1 MTCVQY
7 SYPTSDTSNMIQN
20 LKNFKSEKIFQL
32 NYIFLHNL
40 CIIASMKTSEYEQIS
55 VVALHSVRIWMFCH
69 ILEANVIHMYKISN
83 YVTEQEMFLSQCWV
97 PYNKS
102 VDSYF
107 IIKSMHK
114 FSKFYTIGSNLEVG
128 ELDKVIILFC
138 IHGNDKICLWSFKKI
153 TLFRFLTYLVH
164 QAHVFHIELIFPANH
179 FLHIPFYSRKIRFS
193 WNIKHIRYI

>member
-1 MTCVQY
+1 
-7 SYPTSDTSNMIQN
+7 MIQN

-40 CIIASMKTSEYEQIS
+40 CIIASMKTSEYEQIL

-83 YVTEQEMFLSQCWV
+83 YVTEQEMFLSQWRV

-107 IIKSMHK
+107 IIKSLHK

-193 WNIKHIRYI
+193 WNIKHIQYI

>member
-1 MTCVQY
+1 MKRY
-7 SYPTSDTSNMIQN
+7 FN
-20 LKNFKSEKIFQL
+20 LILFFF
-32 NYIFLHNL
+32 FLHNL

-55 VVALHSVRIWMFCH
+55 VVALYSVRIWMFCH

-83 YVTEQEMFLSQCWV
+83 YLTEQEMFLSQWRV

-107 IIKSMHK
+107 IIKSLHK

-138 IHGNDKICLWSFKKI
+138 IHGNDKICLWSLKK
-153 TLFRFLTYLVH
+153 
-164 QAHVFHIELIFPANH
+164 
-179 FLHIPFYSRKIRFS
+179 
-193 WNIKHIRYI
+193 